1 MIFDII
7 LTMNKPAIEKIRKL
21 LTRSEV
27 RFIDLKYPSLI
38 GSLHHITVGIDRFL
52 QVIAD
57 GVGVDGSSL
66 PGYKGVEKGDMLI
79 FPDLDTLFIDPF
91 FDVKTASF
99 LCHLY
104 TVDPLKP
111 FARDPRFIVKKTAE
125 YLRRTLK
132 TDAFFLPELEFY
144 IIDKCSYA
152 EGPGYSF
159 YRITSDEKESEG
171 ITYPIRHKGGYHI
184 GPPEDKYHNFRNELV
199 TVLGQCGIKTK
210 YHHHE
215 VGPNGQM
222 EIEMLFQPVAQ
233 SADDLFIAKYLAK
246 CLAQKRNK
254 WVTFMPKPFLA
265 EPGSGMHFHQYLGSR
280 KRSLFYGAKNRNGL
294 SSLCLE
300 YIGGILHHS
309 PALCALTNPSTNSYK
324 RLIPGFE
331 APTYT
336 DFAMGS
342 RNSAVRVPTYFKNKE
357 LMDIEYRI
365 PDATANPYFA
375 MAAILLAGIDG
386 IRKNMKPDVRKKLP
400 TNSFEALNALKSDYQ
415 FLLQDGIF
423 TADLIERWIEV
434 KAREFEEIHLRPH
447 PYEYNLYFGS

>member
-21 LTRSEV
+21 LARSEV
-27 RFIDLKYPSLI
+27 HFIDLKYPSLI
-38 GSLHHITVGIDRFL
+38 GSLHHITVGIDRFS

-199 TVLGQCGIKTK
+199 TVLSQCGIKTK

-222 EIEMLFQPVAQ
+222 EIEMLFQPIAQ

-265 EPGSGMHFHQYLGSR
+265 EPGSGMHFHQYLLKNARNIFYR
-280 KRSLFYGAKNRNGL
+280 KNGYAGL
-294 SSLCLE
+294 SELAHRYLAGLLTHAPSLL
-300 YIGGILHHS
+300 
-309 PALCALTNPSTNSYK
+309 AFTNPSTNSYK
-324 RLIPGFE
+324 RLVPGFE
-331 APTYT
+331 APVNC
-336 DFAMGS
+336 FFS
-342 RNSAVRVPTYFKNKE
+342 
-357 LMDIEYRI
+357 L
-365 PDATANPYFA
+365 AN
-375 MAAILLAGIDG
+375 
-386 IRKNMKPDVRKKLP
+386 R
-400 TNSFEALNALKSDYQ
+400 
-415 FLLQDGIF
+415 
-423 TADLIERWIEV
+423 
-434 KAREFEEIHLRPH
+434 
-447 PYEYNLYFGS
+447 

>member
-1 MIFDII
+1 
-7 LTMNKPAIEKIRKL
+7 
-21 LTRSEV
+21 
-27 RFIDLKYPSLI
+27 LI
-38 GSLHHITVGIDRFL
+38 GSLHHVTVGMDRFPEL
-52 QVIAD
+52 MTD

-79 FPDLDTLFIDPF
+79 FPDLDTFFIDPF
-91 FDVKTASF
+91 FDDKTASF

-111 FARDPRFIVKKTAE
+111 FARDPRYIVKKAE
-125 YLRRTLK
+125 AYLRRTLK
-132 TDAFFLPELEFY
+132 TDIFFQPELEFY
-144 IIDKCSYA
+144 VIDNCSYA

-159 YRITSDEKESEG
+159 YRIASDEKEGSSV
-171 ITYPIRHKGGYHI
+171 IYPIRPKGGYHI
-184 GPPEDKYHNFRNELV
+184 GPPEDKYQNLRNELSKL
-199 TVLGQCGIKTK
+199 LGRCGIKTK

-222 EIEMLFQPVAQ
+222 EIEMRFQPMAQ
-233 SADDLFIAKYLAK
+233 SADEVFIAKYIVK
-246 CLAQKRNK
+246 CQAQKRGK
-254 WVTFMPKPFLA
+254 WITFMPKPFLA
-265 EPGSGMHFHQYLGSR
+265 EPGSGLHFHQYLGVR
-280 KRSLFYGAKNRNGL
+280 DRSLFYGQQGRNNL
-294 SSLCLE
+294 SPICLK

-309 PALCALTNPSTNSYK
+309 RALCALTNPSTNSYK

-342 RNSAVRVPTYFKNKE
+342 RNSAIRVPTYIKNKE
-357 LMDIEYRI
+357 LLDIEYRI

-375 MAAILLAGIDG
+375 MTAILLAGIDG
-386 IRKNMKPDVRKKLP
+386 IRTNMKPDVREKLP

-415 FLLQDGIF
+415 FLLQDDIF